1 MAGHGA
7 VETLDSNE
15 ESEIEYDPWFK
26 WGVAILYAEMGIAVF
41 VTIYSLYLAFNG
53 AGGIGGH

>member
-7 VETLDSNE
+7 VDTVDSSNE
-15 ESEIEYDPWFK
+15 EIEYDPWFK
-26 WGVAILYAEMGIAVF
+26 WGVTILYGEMIIAVF

-53 AGGIGGH
+53 TGGIGGH